1 MKHTVTLR
9 NGDQVPA
16 LGIGTWYLGE
26 DRTKRKQ
33 ELESLKEGVHAGM
46 TLIDTAEMY
55 GSGKAELLV
64 KEAMRESLKEMKREE
79 LYLVSKVLPNH
90 AGKGRIETAL
100 DNTLMRMGV
109 EQLDL
114 YLYHWRG
121 SYPLEETVAEF
132 ERVKKA
138 GKIKEWGVSNFD
150 IDDMEELWE
159 TPGGQ
164 NCLVNQ
170 VLYHTGSRGIEYS
183 LLPWMREHEVALMSY
198 CPLAQAGTLKRGLMT
213 HPVLVGLA
221 EKYNATVEQ
230 IMLAWNIRDGYT
242 IAIPRSGKAE
252 HTLQNAGAD
261 LITLSEEDY
270 QAIDRAFPKP
280 VRKEY
285 LDMQ

>member
-16 LGIGTWYLGE
+16 LGLGTWYLGE

-64 KEAMRESLKEMKREE
+64 KEAMRDILKEMKREE
-79 LYLVSKVLPNH
+79 LYFVSKVLPNH
-90 AGKGRIETAL
+90 AGKGRLETTL

-121 SYPLEETVAEF
+121 SYPLEETVAEL

-138 GKIKEWGVSNFD
+138 GKIREWGVSNFD
-150 IDDMEELWE
+150 IDDMKELWE
-159 TPGGQ
+159 IPGGR

-198 CPLAQAGTLKRGLMT
+198 CPLAQAGSLKRGLMT

-230 IMLAWNIRDGYT
+230 IMLAWNIRDGHT
-242 IAIPRSGKAE
+242 IAIPRSGRAE

-270 QAIDRAFPKP
+270 QAIDGAFPKP

>member
-64 KEAMRESLKEMKREE
+64 KEAMRDILKEMKREE

-138 GKIKEWGVSNFD
+138 GKIKAPRLHGV
-150 IDDMEELWE
+150 
-159 TPGGQ
+159 
-164 NCLVNQ
+164 
-170 VLYHTGSRGIEYS
+170 
-183 LLPWMREHEVALMSY
+183 
-198 CPLAQAGTLKRGLMT
+198 
-213 HPVLVGLA
+213 
-221 EKYNATVEQ
+221 
-230 IMLAWNIRDGYT
+230 
-242 IAIPRSGKAE
+242 
-252 HTLQNAGAD
+252 
-261 LITLSEEDY
+261 
-270 QAIDRAFPKP
+270 
-280 VRKEY
+280 VRH
-285 LDMQ
+285 

>member
-64 KEAMRESLKEMKREE
+64 KEAMRDILKEMKREE

-90 AGKGRIETAL
+90 AGKDRIETAL